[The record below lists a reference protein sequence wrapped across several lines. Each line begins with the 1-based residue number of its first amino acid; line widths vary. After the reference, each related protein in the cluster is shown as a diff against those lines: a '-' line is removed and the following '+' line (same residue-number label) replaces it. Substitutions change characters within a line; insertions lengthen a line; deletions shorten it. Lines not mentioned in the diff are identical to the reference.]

1 LPWALAPP
9 DGRYVVRG
17 HAGEPTHVLVVGS
30 LAAQRAGRRPRR
42 RRAREVE
49 PEPSPPAVPVTRVTL
64 VAAEPFGDRAEA
76 ERWLR
81 GADGEA
87 EVHEALAVLE
97 RVLHALRVA
106 SADPSIGTPSRAQAL
121 VVRLGLGEGEQV
133 AEGRWARALELP
145 GGAPPT
151 RRRAGRGG
159 AAGGGRAGDR
169 MAALLGGRDAAL
181 ACEELALR
189 ARADVDADR
198 HREAALQLRA
208 ALEAAL
214 AELQPWSD
222 RGDLADRLA
231 ELAAAREAVDD
242 AATATLA
249 GGLDDAQIT
258 GVAHVLGRLEAALRA
273 RTAAGSD

>member
-1 LPWALAPP
+1 M
-9 DGRYVVRG
+9 
-17 HAGEPTHVLVVGS
+17 LVVGS
-30 LAAQRAGRRPRR
+30 LAAERAGRRPRR

-49 PEPSPPAVPVTRVTL
+49 PEPSLPAVPVTRVTL
-64 VAAEPFGDRAEA
+64 VAAEPFGEHAEA

-81 GADGEA
+81 GADVDAEA
-87 EVHEALAVLE
+87 DEALAVLG

-121 VVRLGLGEGEQV
+121 TVRVGLGEGEQV
-133 AEGRWARALELP
+133 AEGRWAHAVELP
-145 GGAPPT
+145 GGGPPA
-151 RRRAGRGG
+151 RRRAGRGD

-169 MAALLGGRDAAL
+169 LAALLGGRDAAL

-198 HREAALQLRA
+198 HREAALQLRS

-214 AELQPWSD
+214 AELEPWSD
-222 RGDLADRLA
+222 RGDLAERLA
-231 ELAAAREAVDD
+231 ELAALRETVDD
-242 AATATLA
+242 AAAAALA
-249 GGLDDAQIT
+249 GGLDDTQVDAV
-258 GVAHVLGRLEAALRA
+258 GHALGRLEAALRA

>member
-1 LPWALAPP
+1 
-9 DGRYVVRG
+9 
-17 HAGEPTHVLVVGS
+17 
-30 LAAQRAGRRPRR
+30 
-42 RRAREVE
+42 
-49 PEPSPPAVPVTRVTL
+49 VPVTRVTL
-64 VAAEPFGDRAEA
+64 VAAEPFGEHAEA

-81 GADGEA
+81 GADGEVEA
-87 EVHEALAVLE
+87 QEALVVLG

-106 SADPSIGTPSRAQAL
+106 SADPSIGAPSRAQAL

-133 AEGRWARALELP
+133 AEGRWAHAVELP
-145 GGAPPT
+145 GGGPPA
-151 RRRAGRGG
+151 RRRTGRGG
-159 AAGGGRAGDR
+159 TAGGGRTGDR
-169 MAALLGGRDAAL
+169 LAALLGGRDAAL

-189 ARADVDADR
+189 ARSDVDANR
-198 HREAALQLRA
+198 HREAALQLRV

-231 ELAAAREAVDD
+231 ELAAEREMVE
-242 AATATLA
+242 AAAGAALA

-258 GVAHVLGRLEAALRA
+258 AVGHALGRLDAALRA